1 MSPFPKLLIGAC
13 AAIALSGC
21 DDVTSEARR
30 ASSEG
35 RVVSN
40 NIMLQL
46 YPASFV
52 PGTPQYLERDFEAGA
67 NFICDQIKIKRGRDV
82 CADSDINWR

>member
-1 MSPFPKLLIGAC
+1 MSAFRKLLIGTC

-35 RVVSN
+35 RVIN
-40 NIMLQL
+40 NNVMMQL
-46 YPASFV
+46 YPETFV
-52 PGTPQYLERDFEAGA
+52 AGTPSYLERDFEAGA
-67 NFICDQIKIKRGRDV
+67 NFICDELKMKRGRDI

>member
-1 MSPFPKLLIGAC
+1 MSPFRQLLTGTC
-13 AAIALSGC
+13 AAFALGGC

-35 RVVSN
+35 RVIN
-40 NIMLQL
+40 NSIMSQA

-52 PGTPQYLERDFEAGA
+52 PGTPKYLERDFEAGA
-67 NFICDQIKIKRGRDV
+67 NFICDEIKMKRGRDI
-82 CADSDINWR
+82 CAESDINWR